1 MIKMLKKT
9 VLGLAV
15 AAGLAAAGS
24 ASAAVICNGCSYV
37 DPGVPGG
44 DVNQANNLGSHNP
57 LTGDNS
63 TFTHAGLGN
72 GNFSDWWVFSINP
85 AGLGGVNAIFI
96 PTFGVANFN
105 VDLYQVSSST
115 CAANG
120 PSTVGVCTSVTL
132 VPGAIAS
139 NGGAFVVNIPL
150 MPLSGTYAFFISGLS
165 QNALGQSNSY
175 SGNVTTRVLPEPG
188 SLALVAGAL
197 LLAGAAVRRRA

>member
-15 AAGLAAAGS
+15 AAGFMAAGS

-44 DVNQANNLGSHNP
+44 DVNQANNLGTHNP
-57 LTGDNS
+57 MTGDNS
-63 TFTHAGLGN
+63 SFTHTGLGN
-72 GNFSDWWVFSINP
+72 GNFSDWWVFSVSP

-120 PSTVGVCTSVTL
+120 PSTVGLCSSVTL

-139 NGGAFVVNIPL
+139 SAGGFFVDIPL
-150 MPLSGTYAFFISGLS
+150 MPLSGTYAFFVSGLS
-165 QNALGQSNSY
+165 QNAAGQSNLY
-175 SGNVTTRVLPEPG
+175 SGNVTTRRVPEPG

-197 LLAGAAVRRRA
+197 LLAGAALRRRA